1 MAWFGD
7 NFRDNLK
14 NITGQLS
21 NYAKDVIS
29 EGTEEISDHQ
39 TELRMAQRKIIE
51 LETQIEAHKTEVDRL
66 KTLNTEL
73 EEKAE
78 SSELQINSISN
89 QYRGIIHQKESE
101 IKQLKQKHNAM
112 QDLQE
117 DMLNNASLSTSTS
130 TSMLSPSNI
139 SNDDQDFE
147 DVISSQFEINRLRH
161 ELQRIQA
168 ECDHWKQR
176 ASNVDDQQT
185 TFQVGGEPIDLDG
198 NEVGTL
204 KKQMKDLEKRLVN
217 EIDEHQR
224 ELSTL
229 QDVHSQKVTLLSK
242 RHKQDLEDYH
252 MRIEELE
259 SQLYSG
265 DEASEPPE
273 SPRRSFDE
281 LRKLR
286 TQSNE
291 LESNLQQ
298 SQRKVSQLE
307 KANQKLKRDLDIAQ
321 KAEAEKENKVQTLQ
335 EERDALVED
344 SQNLKQDKQKLVKE
358 FQNLLEE
365 HKTLTGEL
373 EKANLLI
380 DKQNEELDHLKN
392 TDVKALSEQ
401 LETQAELQEAQR
413 ETEKVR
419 ADLLST
425 KQRLL
430 VQLDT
435 NHTNACEMRQE
446 IEEAR
451 KKFAQG
457 VKQQSSKLLHEKQ
470 ELVNKM
476 IEIGE
481 QVSGSKTAVASLE
494 AVRAQISDQTSD
506 IVTSIGSNEHQEITA
521 EIMNSIESENALLQ
535 DQIVKLHAVVKELES
550 ANKSL
555 KEERR
560 SSEALVAKLKS
571 KLEKGGVVHSDSD
584 RTLEYTDDSE
594 TESLARAADVESN
607 GTQTEESS
615 TEMNRQL
622 PVKPVSQV
630 PINDVDSDRDYLP
643 GGVSDFSSESDRTR
657 QSGFMDTSSVAS
669 FDGEFDDSAV
679 FAEIKTKHPEAAVVL
694 KSQFE
699 HFEIVKADWDMEK
712 QALEDVLLKLR
723 NQLKEKER
731 TVQSLTAHNALLE
744 MEIRKS
750 ECLKTSQI
758 EDFQEEIEVLQCKII
773 QYEKDMEAFIL
784 DKDDAARELKQ
795 LTDKVEEKEKLFLN
809 IKAEKEELNLKLQE
823 LEDVHQKTVSELSNT
838 EGKLTEMSDMH
849 RREVEEI
856 IAKMKE
862 SEEQKKELV
871 HELDVLKDEL
881 SNENQEVGKLQKMKS
896 ELEEKVRELQR
907 DMDDKVT
914 MRQESEELQ
923 RKESENNDELLQR
936 VQMLE
941 GELHSAKETIK
952 THDSVK
958 DRMTN
963 QFLELRTQLEETME
977 ANDEKDD
984 QLNELNDQLEAM
996 ETKILKLVSERESA
1010 SSHKED
1016 IMEKFTLELQSME
1029 ETIADMQ
1036 EQMVMLK
1043 KENDFLTAELK
1054 LSQTRLSQQA
1064 KEYEDNIKQLTVNKD
1079 RPYQNDVKEEDWSE
1093 LEQLKARCEE
1103 LELDARDTKDALSS
1117 AVENQQQLTDMLRE
1131 KEEDIKTLAEES
1143 AFYQK
1148 LVEDNKEKVACVDEL
1163 LQKLKDAEAEL
1174 EQSRE
1179 QCDTLNEELTTLKEE
1194 SQSESPE
1201 TRTLEIITDLESEIN
1216 VLKKD
1221 VEAKVKEISSKTKEI
1236 DELNERL
1243 HEQSNSI
1250 EELNRE
1256 NLQNSE
1262 LISEHKN
1269 TISVFQE
1276 QSVRKDE
1283 QIFMLSQK
1291 VQNLSDELNSKNSLA
1306 PGQGLTE
1313 MQDQNSHVE
1322 ENLSDEEKEKYEQ
1335 LISKKDEEMAALKE
1349 QNLSLTNLL
1358 QGNNS
1363 SFDQNHPSV
1372 NMHQLDQKI
1381 KTVEAERN
1389 QMMSVLNEKTREC
1402 SNLKNEVHRL
1412 MKAVS
1417 EGSAALNKLQEDNKE
1432 LSKKLEGPN
1441 NDMHKEAM
1449 QKLARIIHDKD
1460 LEIEAQGQKM
1470 ESLLSVLQQMQ
1481 PGESPNIDGILHSN
1495 AEMQKQN
1502 SMLQAERD
1510 QLIVSLTQKHQ
1521 ESVGYYEEVQRLL
1534 GAVAATREQYK
1545 ELQQQYN
1552 EALAGQTEKEVE
1564 TTTDGPMVNQLT
1576 EKYNGLQEQYHQ
1588 LNNDFLTQEN
1598 KHTELQESYDTLLKS
1613 LDEKEVTLDTMKKK
1627 MLEMQE
1633 SLARLEASR
1642 EELLTKADEVEIEK
1656 SAKEHLQ
1663 QLLEEKEVT
1672 IKHLEG
1678 EQSRLIAQAE
1688 TNLQME
1694 RESLQGSENT
1704 NMVDDRVLEAKEAE
1718 IKSLRKQMEF
1728 QAKNINNK
1736 DDLIKKYT
1744 DENLSLKQSLSQNAR
1759 TLQEKERT
1767 LKNKLE
1773 ELHEK
1778 NDILKSR
1785 TEEVTSLKSKLD
1797 LQNKNIQEKDNL
1809 IQGRTEE
1816 LNALKKHMDA
1826 HEKSKLESD
1835 DFMKKSREEMN
1846 SLKEHIERQNSLLL
1860 EKDNLVRSKVD
1871 ELNKTIDQ
1879 VRVKERENATLKQQN
1894 ESWLLHVRGMEGEM
1908 NALKQG
1914 QQERDQNLQ
1923 IRTQEMQKLQ
1933 ETVGRL
1939 SSAVQ
1944 EKDFEISALR
1954 ERSQT
1959 LTNLVQEKEQ
1969 GSQGEMQRIMKQT
1982 EAMQQQAQ
1990 LFQQERDQ
1998 AIMAY
2003 NQKHMEVEAL
2013 QQEMQKLLEKEQKLS
2028 REVER
2033 LRHHLLQ
2040 VEESYTK
2047 EALLSEDRE
2056 KELRNKLAA
2065 AEEKAYSSAVQ
2076 SANQQVSKQV
2086 ESLQEELHAL
2096 ASQRDQAVLQS
2107 VAAQEQ
2113 AQQYA
2118 TQLANLQSVLEQ
2130 FQQET
2135 ETMYATEMERYQ
2147 RDAREN
2153 KEKADSLQKLNTDLQ
2168 TRLSAATE
2176 ALDSASRLTEQM
2188 DKKDET
2194 IRKLK
2199 DEVSKKEEEIDEV
2212 QVKLRNVIENGGS
2225 KVDKPLV
2232 KNLFIGYFTT
2242 PKGKQTEVLQL
2253 ISRVLTFSNQ
2263 EMEKVG
2269 LIHPQSSWIPGWLR
2283 SPAPTTP
2290 PASPSRSK
2298 AGDESF
2304 TKSFV
2309 SFLQHESTPNALVKM
2324 PVDQIMMETPKST
2337 RPSFNPFTAPPIS
2350 PASPML
2356 DHRSGGDTVPH
2367 ILMKPVQATLPTFTP
2382 MPVVEGGRSGSG
2394 SIASSRAST
2403 PVSSGNALK
2412 EILQQ

>member
-435 NHTNACEMRQE
+435 NH
-446 IEEAR
+446 
-451 KKFAQG
+451 
-457 VKQQSSKLLHEKQ
+457 
-470 ELVNKM
+470 
-476 IEIGE
+476 
-481 QVSGSKTAVASLE
+481 VSGSKTAVASLE